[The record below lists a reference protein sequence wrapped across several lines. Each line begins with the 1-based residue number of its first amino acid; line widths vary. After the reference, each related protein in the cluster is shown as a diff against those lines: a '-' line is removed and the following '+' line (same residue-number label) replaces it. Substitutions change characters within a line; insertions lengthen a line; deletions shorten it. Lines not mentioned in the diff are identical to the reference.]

1 MSGASEL
8 YREPVPF
15 TVELES
21 SDESLEQDIKFES
34 TARDESSATKWKNF
48 FMYKISLI

>member
-1 MSGASEL
+1 MSGAAEL
-8 YREPVPF
+8 AEEPGPF

-34 TARDESSATKWKNF
+34 TANDEISATKLKNF